1 MPPIWVD
8 SDGSAP
14 LGIAVRPK
22 LGGSEPLQWVFL
34 I

>member
-8 SDGSAP
+8 SGGAAA
-14 LGIAVRPK
+14 LGAAVRPK
-22 LGGSEPLQWVFL
+22 LGVPVPLQWVFL